1 MKSMLVSFIIALT
14 AVYSYSQI
22 RIDWQQCYG
31 SMGMDQANRLVKKH
45 NGYRITG
52 CVGERSGMIT
62 IPLES
67 CSWIIDIDETGNI
80 VKEISIGCYA
90 RNGEDFFADYYRV
103 YDYALGLPP
112 NELGKEQL
120 GIKKLDANGDAVWET
135 SVGCE
140 NKAFWYFVHGVS
152 TPDGGV
158 IASTTTQWGGGD
170 ITNYY
175 GWNDAWV
182 VKIDSLGRLEWET
195 TLGTENSE
203 FPECFINASDGGYY
217 VGISGDPGYVGSIPV
232 CRVPSTDEFD
242 VLFIKLD
249 TDGSLL
255 WSRCY
260 GGSKWD
266 VIAQIVELEDGF
278 LLVCTTESD
287 DRDAEGAGYHLG
299 YINNHPAYGQT
310 SDIWLV
316 RTDLDGNIVWS
327 HCFGGTGQDL
337 PTKAFQ
343 NEDGGFTVFGS
354 TCSIDGD
361 AQSSQNLHFP
371 WDEYVYLKLWVFR
384 TDADGNLLWE
394 RALGT
399 KMGRY
404 IYLEDV
410 VKLSDREY
418 TILATAE
425 PPAEGCE
432 GDFSCTNWDNFLCGY
447 ESYWVLHITDIF
459 DYDDVEEGKVEET
472 SVSLYPN
479 PTQGLLTIS
488 GKGLK
493 QVHIYDLLGQ
503 QVAVVPSYNGI
514 NAMMDTS
521 SLAAG
526 VYLVRVHTENGVY
539 LKRVVVAK

>member
-1 MKSMLVSFIIALT
+1 MAGYI
-14 AVYSYSQI
+14 
-22 RIDWQQCYG
+22 G
-31 SMGMDQANRLVKKH
+31 SP
-45 NGYRITG
+45 
-52 CVGERSGMIT
+52 SGMVT
-62 IPLES
+62 IPVQS
-67 CSWIIDIDETGNI
+67 RSWVIGIDETGNLE
-80 VKEISIGCYA
+80 KELSLGPYVRVREDLFCGISEGT
-90 RNGEDFFADYYRV
+90 F
-103 YDYALGLPP
+103 YALGLPQ

-120 GIKKLDANGDAVWET
+120 GIKKLNANGEVVGET
-135 SVGCE
+135 MVGYE
-140 NKAFWYFVHGVS
+140 SKAFWHCAYGTS

-278 LLVCTTESD
+278 LLVCSSESD
-287 DRDAEGAGYHLG
+287 DRDVEGAGYHLG
-299 YINNHPAYGQT
+299 YLNNNPNYGQT
-310 SDIWLV
+310 KDIWLV
-316 RTDLDGNIVWS
+316 RTDLDGNILWS
-327 HCFGGTGQDL
+327 RCYGGTDDDF

-343 NEDGGFTVFGS
+343 NEDGGFTVFG
-354 TCSIDGD
+354 TTWSIDGD
-361 AQSSQNLHFP
+361 AQSTQNLHFP
-371 WDEYVYLKLWVFR
+371 WDEYIYSSLWVFR
-384 TDADGNLLWE
+384 IDAEGNMLWE
-394 RALGT
+394 RAIGT
-399 KMGRY
+399 KMSRDDV
-404 IYLEDV
+404 LEDV
-410 VKLSDREY
+410 LKLSDREY
-418 TILATAE
+418 AILATAE

-447 ESYWVLHITDIF
+447 DSYWALHITDIF
-459 DYDDVEEGKVEET
+459 DYDSVEEGKVEET
-472 SVSLYPN
+472 SVCVYPN
-479 PTQGLLTIS
+479 PTRGMLTIS

-493 QVHIYDLLGQ
+493 RVNLYDLLGQ
-503 QVAVVPSYNGI
+503 QVAATPSYNGI
-514 NAMMDTS
+514 NAMVDTS
-521 SLAAG
+521 SLVSG
-526 VYLVRVHTENGVY
+526 IYLVRVYTENGLCV
-539 LKRVVVAK
+539 KRVVVAK

>member
-1 MKSMLVSFIIALT
+1 
-14 AVYSYSQI
+14 
-22 RIDWQQCYG
+22 
-31 SMGMDQANRLVKKH
+31 MGMDHADRLIKKH
-45 NGYRITG
+45 NGYRISG
-52 CVGERSGMIT
+52 CVGERSGMVT
-62 IPLES
+62 IPIES
-67 CSWIIDIDETGNI
+67 RSWIIDIDETGNI

-90 RNGEDFFADYYRV
+90 RNSEDFFADYYRV

-278 LLVCTTESD
+278 LLVCSSESD
-287 DRDAEGAGYHLG
+287 DRDVEGAGYHLG
-299 YINNHPAYGQT
+299 YLNNNPNYGQT
-310 SDIWLV
+310 KDIWLV
-316 RTDLDGNIVWS
+316 RTDLDGNIFWS
-327 HCFGGTGQDL
+327 RCYGGTGQDL

-432 GDFSCTNWDNFLCGY
+432 GDFSCTNWDNRLCGFD
-447 ESYWVLHITDIF
+447 SYWVLHITDIF
-459 DYDDVEEGKVEET
+459 DYDSVEEGKVEGT
-472 SVSLYPN
+472 NVSIYPN
-479 PTQGLLTIS
+479 PTQGLFTVS
-488 GKGLK
+488 GNGLK
-493 QVHIYDLLGQ
+493 QVRLYDLLGQ
-503 QVAVVPSYNGI
+503 QVALTPSYNGI
-514 NAMMDTS
+514 NAVVDTS
-521 SLAAG
+521 DLAAG
-526 VYLVRVHTENGVY
+526 IYLVRVLSENGACV
-539 LKRVVVAK
+539 KRMVVTK

>member
-1 MKSMLVSFIIALT
+1 MKCLLFSLLALLT
-14 AVYSYSQI
+14 ATCGYSQI
-22 RIDWQQCYG
+22 QIDWQQCYG
-31 SMGMDQANRLVKKH
+31 SMGMDHADRLIKKH
-45 NGYRITG
+45 NGYRISG
-52 CVGERSGMIT
+52 CVGERSGMVT
-62 IPLES
+62 IPIES
-67 CSWIIDIDETGNI
+67 RSWIIDIDETGNI

-90 RNGEDFFADYYRV
+90 RNSEDFFADYYRV

-278 LLVCTTESD
+278 LLVCSSESD
-287 DRDAEGAGYHLG
+287 DRDVEGAGYQLG
-299 YINNHPAYGQT
+299 YLNNNPNYGQT
-310 SDIWLV
+310 KDIWLV
-316 RTDLDGNIVWS
+316 RTDLDGNIFWS
-327 HCFGGTGQDL
+327 RCYGGTGQDL

-432 GDFSCTNWDNFLCGY
+432 GDFSCTNWDNRLCGFD
-447 ESYWVLHITDIF
+447 SYWVLHITDIF
-459 DYDDVEEGKVEET
+459 DYDDVEEGKVEDT

-479 PTQGLLTIS
+479 PTQGLLTVS
-488 GKGLK
+488 GKGMR
-493 QVHIYDLLGQ
+493 QVHLYNLFGQ
-503 QVAVVPSYNGI
+503 KVAAIPSYNGI
-514 NAMMDTS
+514 NAMVDTS
-521 SLAAG
+521 GLAPG
-526 VYLVRVHTENGVY
+526 VYLVRVFTENGIY

>member
-1 MKSMLVSFIIALT
+1 MV
-14 AVYSYSQI
+14 
-22 RIDWQQCYG
+22 
-31 SMGMDQANRLVKKH
+31 
-45 NGYRITG
+45 
-52 CVGERSGMIT
+52 T
-62 IPLES
+62 IPVQS
-67 CSWIIDIDETGNI
+67 RSWVIGIDETGNLE
-80 VKEISIGCYA
+80 KELSLGPYVRVREDLFCGISEGT
-90 RNGEDFFADYYRV
+90 F
-103 YDYALGLPP
+103 YALGLPQ

-120 GIKKLDANGDAVWET
+120 GIKKLNANGEVVGET
-135 SVGCE
+135 MVGYE
-140 NKAFWYFVHGVS
+140 SKAFWHCAYGTS

-278 LLVCTTESD
+278 LLVCSSESD
-287 DRDAEGAGYHLG
+287 DRDVEGAGYHLG
-299 YINNHPAYGQT
+299 YLNNNPNYGQT
-310 SDIWLV
+310 YDIWLV

-343 NEDGGFTVFGS
+343 NEDGGFTVFG
-354 TCSIDGD
+354 TTWSIDGD
-361 AQSSQNLHFP
+361 AQSTQNLHFP
-371 WDEYVYLKLWVFR
+371 WDEYIYSSLWVFR
-384 TDADGNLLWE
+384 IDAEGNMLWE
-394 RALGT
+394 RAIGT
-399 KMGRY
+399 KMSRDDV
-404 IYLEDV
+404 LEDV
-410 VKLSDREY
+410 LKLSDREY
-418 TILATAE
+418 AILATAE

-447 ESYWVLHITDIF
+447 DSYWVLHITDIF
-459 DYDDVEEGKVEET
+459 DYDSVEEGKVEET
-472 SVSLYPN
+472 SVCVYPN
-479 PTQGLLTIS
+479 PTRGMLTIS

-493 QVHIYDLLGQ
+493 RVNLYDLLGQ
-503 QVAVVPSYNGI
+503 QVAATPSYNGI
-514 NAMMDTS
+514 NAMVDTS
-521 SLAAG
+521 SLVSG
-526 VYLVRVHTENGVY
+526 IYLVRVYTENGLCV
-539 LKRVVVAK
+539 KRVVVAK

>member
-1 MKSMLVSFIIALT
+1 MKRLLFSFCFFVINVSAF
-14 AVYSYSQI
+14 SQV

-31 SMGMDQANRLVKKH
+31 SMGMDHADRLIKKH
-45 NGYRITG
+45 NGYRISG
-52 CVGERSGMIT
+52 CVGERSGMVT
-62 IPLES
+62 IPIES
-67 CSWIIDIDETGNI
+67 RSWIIDIDETGNI

-203 FPECFINASDGGYY
+203 FPDCFINASGGGYY
-217 VGISGDPGYVGSIPV
+217 VGISGNPGYVGSIPV

-242 VLFIKLD
+242 ALFIKLD

-278 LLVCTTESD
+278 LLVCSSESD
-287 DRDAEGAGYHLG
+287 DRDVEGAGYHLG
-299 YINNHPAYGQT
+299 YIHDNPNYGQT
-310 SDIWLV
+310 YDIWLV
-316 RTDLDGNIVWS
+316 RTDFDGNIIWS
-327 HCFGGTGQDL
+327 RCYGGTDDDF

-343 NEDGGFTVFGS
+343 NEDGGFTVFG
-354 TCSIDGD
+354 TTWSIDGD
-361 AQSSQNLHFP
+361 AQSAQNLHFP
-371 WDEYVYLKLWVFR
+371 WDEYISSRLWAFR
-384 TDADGNLLWE
+384 IDTDGNMLWE
-394 RALGT
+394 RAIGT
-399 KMGRY
+399 KMSRDDV
-404 IYLEDV
+404 LEDV
-410 VKLSDREY
+410 LKLSDREY
-418 TILATAE
+418 AILATAE
-425 PPAEGCE
+425 PPAEGYE
-432 GDFSCTNWDNFLCGY
+432 GDFNCTNWDNRLCGFD
-447 ESYWVLHITDIF
+447 SYWVLHITDIF
-459 DYDDVEEGKVEET
+459 DYDSVEEGKVEET
-472 SVSLYPN
+472 SVCVYPN
-479 PTQGLLTIS
+479 PTRELLTIT

-493 QVHIYDLLGQ
+493 QVCLYDLLGL
-503 QVAVVPSYNGI
+503 QVGCAVSYNGV
-514 NAMMDTS
+514 NAMLDTS
-521 SLAAG
+521 NLASG
-526 VYLVRVHTENGVY
+526 VYVVRVYTENGVCM
-539 LKRVVVAK
+539 KRVVVAK